1 MNIFKKYILIP
12 LAAVFSVTATAQDN
26 YAHLEKNATFN
37 YETQEGEIT
46 LESYVTGVMKVTQ
59 EAKPVDVVLVLDY
72 SGSMTGTSGAYTPSS
87 GEATSYTSTNTATQY
102 TYNKSGSNPIL
113 GKTISY
119 NGVNYSVQGLKTSDK
134 IGNEMAWAWIVV
146 NSQRYYLQPAGDIVK
161 AANNTDPTS
170 SSYPTAAIDG
180 RLIYPTYGSSDI
192 IWTSYSTSTVTIDHR
207 IDALRSAV
215 NNFIDEIASHA
226 TNNSVDDQ
234 ISIVT
239 FSGSGATGETQG
251 WPTFSIPNLET
262 NTTKTSS
269 ATDYVTS
276 GSSVFL
282 RQGFGRANGKYSG
295 TENSSYM
302 NNVIQPFTSVGTQH
316 DINVLKHAL
325 NIYEPAGATASERGV
340 KLAKLMLDTYSRKT
354 NNNVAKVVIVF
365 TDGIPEATGGY
376 NWSTDASTAG
386 SPMWTANSAIG
397 QCKEIKGYSSSHDNF
412 YIYTIYCNSSNPVD
426 NTVTYMNY
434 MSSNYPNATNM
445 TTPGSGVLTGTDA
458 KYYKQAKDN
467 LETVFAS
474 LTGEVTA
481 MAGTQYGTETL
492 LKDFVNNTYFK
503 MPDDI
508 VQSDVKVYEQACT
521 SVTGTSPNIV
531 YGFDNLCIDEGTGAN
546 RCWHK
551 GATEAAA
558 ATSTRPKLDI
568 KIQRVGDTGYDG
580 TQDRVLISGY
590 DYSADDNWCGLRKDS
605 KNTTGTPG
613 GHRLVVKF
621 PFVIKVQKDST
632 ATGALKT
639 NGEDSG
645 IYEAIEDSNGKM
657 PGETGYQE
665 TYADT
670 AATNYPMPVIYFASL
685 NISRDSLDMG
695 ESAIYDIYQTLP
707 DSAET
712 KVGRLSINGSGNG
725 SDSKIM
731 YGLAGGV
738 GVKYRVV
745 ETDWNWAYHSSGTTQ
760 EHSKTIEQKSSTE
773 TTVPKTSSLDFKF
786 DGNHITPAKAEED
799 TSPYSMFNHDEE
811 YKVNTMTIPSH

>member
-59 EAKPVDVVLVLDY
+59 EAKPLEIVMVLDY
-72 SGSMTGTSGAYTPSS
+72 STSMSQSYSSTDTYTKV
-87 GEATSYTSTNTATQY
+87 TATTRY
-102 TYNKSGSNPIL
+102 YA
-113 GKTISY
+113 
-119 NGVNYSVQGLKTSDK
+119 
-134 IGNEMAWAWIVV
+134 GNTRV
-146 NSQRYYLQPAGDIVK
+146 NSE
-161 AANNTDPTS
+161 TS
-170 SSYPTAAIDG
+170 SLS
-180 RLIYPTYGSSDI
+180 
-192 IWTSYSTSTVTIDHR
+192 STSTDITDGLLKNSSGKQITVKYGSTDYNVYVIRRGSTRYWCYIKLSSGNRVFIRLDGSFMEESGTADIKSTSTTWPKGTDGFTIIPTFANDR
-207 IDALRSAV
+207 TFFNVLGESSGTAITTRTDALRAAAS
-215 NNFIDEIASHA
+215 NFIDEIYTHA
-226 TNNSVDDQ
+226 TNNSVKDKVGIVVFQ
-234 ISIVT
+234 GGQTKKYPSIYGIGT
-239 FSGSGATGETQG
+239 DSDADYLDSSTAMFLGEYPSDKKGSGTQDGSMQGRTFVSKRFTDITSQDAKKILKFAINDVTASGETYVSQG
-251 WPTFSIPNLET
+251 LTIASALIENNAREDTTLAKIIIIFSDGDPSDD
-262 NTTKTSS
+262 KT
-269 ATDYVTS
+269 
-276 GSSVFL
+276 
-282 RQGFGRANGKYSG
+282 
-295 TENSSYM
+295 
-302 NNVIQPFTSVGTQH
+302 TSVG
-316 DINVLKHAL
+316 
-325 NIYEPAGATASERGV
+325 
-340 KLAKLMLDTYSRKT
+340 LAKTLK
-354 NNNVAKVVIVF
+354 
-365 TDGIPEATGGY
+365 
-376 NWSTDASTAG
+376 G
-386 SPMWTANSAIG
+386 SGW
-397 QCKEIKGYSSSHDNF
+397 K
-412 YIYTIYCNSSNPVD
+412 IYTVYCHSNNP
-426 NTVTYMNY
+426 TTTTATFMEA
-434 MSSNYPNATNM
+434 MSSNYPGATS
-445 TTPGSGVLTGTDA
+445 TSDLGTKNTKDGID
-458 KYYKQAKDN
+458 YYKTAKED
-467 LETVFAS
+467 LGAVFEK
-474 LTGEVTA
+474 LTNEVTA

-531 YGFDNLCIDEGTGAN
+531 YGFDNLCIDEGKDAN

-605 KNTTGTPG
+605 QNTTGTPG

-811 YKVNTMTIPSH
+811 YKVNKMTIPSH

>member
-59 EAKPVDVVLVLDY
+59 EAKPIEVVMVLDY
-72 SGSMTGTSGAYTPSS
+72 STSMVDATGKYTSSDTYTKVVATKRYYSQNTKVKISGSTSYVSSQTADITGVELLNTSNSNITINYNGSSKQVYLIRRGSSSSSYNWFYILDGTTRVFIRQDGSFVKEYGTASSITSSSSTWPKEAKNLTIFPVKGNDRTFFCELGESTGNKIEYRADALRAAAANFVDKIYEHATDNNVTDRVGVIVFQGGGSYKYQSVSYSNKGYDEDYITEGNPIYLNEFPTDYTGGGTSQDGGLTQKSFIAKRFVDMSSQNSQKILKFAIDDRVSSGNTNVADGLYLTSLLINSFAREDTTMAKIVIVFSDGEPTDDKEKAVGYANDLKEAGWKIYSVFCNSNNPSS
-87 GEATSYTSTNTATQY
+87 TVETFMKALSSDYPEATS
-102 TYNKSGSNPIL
+102 
-113 GKTISY
+113 
-119 NGVNYSVQGLKTSDK
+119 
-134 IGNEMAWAWIVV
+134 
-146 NSQRYYLQPAGDIVK
+146 
-161 AANNTDPTS
+161 TS
-170 SSYPTAAIDG
+170 SLGTK
-180 RLIYPTYGSSDI
+180 
-192 IWTSYSTSTVTIDHR
+192 
-207 IDALRSAV
+207 
-215 NNFIDEIASHA
+215 
-226 TNNSVDDQ
+226 
-234 ISIVT
+234 
-239 FSGSGATGETQG
+239 
-251 WPTFSIPNLET
+251 
-262 NTTKTSS
+262 NTK
-269 ATDYVTS
+269 
-276 GSSVFL
+276 
-282 RQGFGRANGKYSG
+282 
-295 TENSSYM
+295 
-302 NNVIQPFTSVGTQH
+302 
-316 DINVLKHAL
+316 
-325 NIYEPAGATASERGV
+325 
-340 KLAKLMLDTYSRKT
+340 
-354 NNNVAKVVIVF
+354 
-365 TDGIPEATGGY
+365 DGIE
-376 NWSTDASTAG
+376 
-386 SPMWTANSAIG
+386 
-397 QCKEIKGYSSSHDNF
+397 
-412 YIYTIYCNSSNPVD
+412 
-426 NTVTYMNY
+426 
-434 MSSNYPNATNM
+434 
-445 TTPGSGVLTGTDA
+445 
-458 KYYKQAKDN
+458 YYKTAKED
-467 LETVFAS
+467 LGTVFDKM
-474 LTGEVTA
+474 TNKITA
-481 MAGTQYGTETL
+481 MAGTTYGTETL

-531 YGFDNLCIDEGTGAN
+531 YGFDNLCIDEGKDAN
-546 RCWHK
+546 RCWHV

-558 ATSTRPKLDI
+558 ASSTRPKLDI

-590 DYSADDNWCGLRKDS
+590 DYSADDNWCGLRKNS
-605 KNTTGTPG
+605 QNTTGTPG

-811 YKVNTMTIPSH
+811 YKVNKMTIPSH

>member
-59 EAKPVDVVLVLDY
+59 EAKPLEIVMVLDY
-72 SGSMTGTSGAYTPSS
+72 STSMSQSYSSTDTYTKV
-87 GEATSYTSTNTATQY
+87 TATTRYYAQN
-102 TYNKSGSNPIL
+102 TR
-113 GKTISY
+113 
-119 NGVNYSVQGLKTSDK
+119 
-134 IGNEMAWAWIVV
+134 V
-146 NSQRYYLQPAGDIVK
+146 NSETSNLNNSTADITDGLLKNSSNKQITVK
-161 AANNTDPTS
+161 YKSTDYNVYVTRRGETKYWCYIKVGGNRVFIRLDGS
-170 SSYPTAAIDG
+170 FMEESGTATIK
-180 RLIYPTYGSSDI
+180 
-192 IWTSYSTSTVTIDHR
+192 STSTTWPKGTDGFTILPTFGNDR
-207 IDALRSAV
+207 VFFNVLGESSGTAITTRTDALRAAAA
-215 NNFIDEIASHA
+215 NFIDEIYTHA
-226 TNNSVDDQ
+226 TNNSVKDRVG
-234 ISIVT
+234 IVV
-239 FSGSGATGETQG
+239 FQGGQSGSDRKYPGINKVNTSYDTDYTTDNNAMFLAEYPSDKSGTGSQTSGMQGRSFVSKRFTEITSQDAKKILKFAINDVTASGETYVSNG
-251 WPTFSIPNLET
+251 LTLTDLLITKNARPDTTLAKVIIIFSDGDPSDN
-262 NTTKTSS
+262 KT
-269 ATDYVTS
+269 
-276 GSSVFL
+276 
-282 RQGFGRANGKYSG
+282 
-295 TENSSYM
+295 
-302 NNVIQPFTSVGTQH
+302 TSVG
-316 DINVLKHAL
+316 
-325 NIYEPAGATASERGV
+325 
-340 KLAKLMLDTYSRKT
+340 LAKTLK
-354 NNNVAKVVIVF
+354 
-365 TDGIPEATGGY
+365 
-376 NWSTDASTAG
+376 G
-386 SPMWTANSAIG
+386 SGW
-397 QCKEIKGYSSSHDNF
+397 K
-412 YIYTIYCNSSNPVD
+412 IYTVYCNSNSP
-426 NTVTYMNY
+426 NTTTATFMEA
-434 MSSNYPNATNM
+434 MSSNYPGANST
-445 TTPGSGVLTGTDA
+445 SDLGTKNSTDGID
-458 KYYKQAKDN
+458 YYKTAKED
-467 LETVFAS
+467 LGAVFEK
-474 LTGEVTA
+474 LTNEVTA
-481 MAGTQYGTETL
+481 MAGTTYGTETL

-531 YGFDNLCIDEGTGAN
+531 YGFDNLCIDEGKDAN

-551 GATEAAA
+551 EATEAAA
-558 ATSTRPKLDI
+558 VTSTRPKLDI

-590 DYSADDNWCGLRKDS
+590 DYSADDNWCGLRKNS
-605 KNTTGTPG
+605 QNTTGTPG